1 MISNKP
7 QIAISLRIVKAE
19 NYDETRDALSH
30 DWPKLLEELGLVPIY
45 IPNKLSDIMKYL
57 SNFQINGIIL
67 SGGDN
72 LGKDPERDD
81 TEKEL
86 LQHAISKKIPT
97 LGICRGL
104 QLINGHF
111 GGSLTKNQTNSHIGK
126 NHELDI
132 VDEKFRKILNCK
144 KIITNSFHKN
154 TISTSQLSL
163 NLRPIAIH
171 TVDKTVEAAFHETLP
186 IVGLM
191 WHPERNSTKFDKQII
206 SSVFKKTVFQ
216 NNLS

>member
-1 MISNKP
+1 MNSNKP

-57 SNFQINGIIL
+57 SNFQINGLIL

-126 NHELDI
+126 NHELDV

-191 WHPERNSTKFDKQII
+191 WHPERNSDKFDKQII
-206 SSVFKKTVFQ
+206 SSIFKKTVFQ

>member
-191 WHPERNSTKFDKQII
+191 WHPERNSDKFDKQII
-206 SSVFKKTVFQ
+206 SSIFKKTVFQ

>member
-86 LQHAISKKIPT
+86 LQHAISKK
-97 LGICRGL
+97 
-104 QLINGHF
+104 
-111 GGSLTKNQTNSHIGK
+111 
-126 NHELDI
+126 
-132 VDEKFRKILNCK
+132 
-144 KIITNSFHKN
+144 N
-154 TISTSQLSL
+154 TY
-163 NLRPIAIH
+163 
-171 TVDKTVEAAFHETLP
+171 
-186 IVGLM
+186 VGNM
-191 WHPERNSTKFDKQII
+191 
-206 SSVFKKTVFQ
+206 
-216 NNLS
+216 

>member
-1 MISNKP
+1 M
-7 QIAISLRIVKAE
+7 L
-19 NYDETRDALSH
+19 
-30 DWPKLLEELGLVPIY
+30 
-45 IPNKLSDIMKYL
+45 
-57 SNFQINGIIL
+57 FQ
-67 SGGDN
+67 
-72 LGKDPERDD
+72 
-81 TEKEL
+81 
-86 LQHAISKKIPT
+86 KKIPT

-104 QLINGHF
+104 QLINEHF
-111 GGSLTKNQTNSHIGK
+111 GGIQTKNQTNSHIGK

-191 WHPERNSTKFDKQII
+191 WHPERNSDKFDKQII
-206 SSVFKKTVFQ
+206 SSIFKKTVFQ

>member
-57 SNFQINGIIL
+57 SNFQINGLIL

-104 QLINGHF
+104 QLINEHF
-111 GGSLTKNQTNSHIGK
+111 GGSLTENQTNSH
-126 NHELDI
+126 
-132 VDEKFRKILNCK
+132 
-144 KIITNSFHKN
+144 KN
-154 TISTSQLSL
+154 TILNSDLSKY
-163 NLRPIAIH
+163 LRPIAIH

-191 WHPERNSTKFDKQII
+191 WHPERNSDKFDKQII
-206 SSVFKKTVFQ
+206 SSIFKKTVFQ

>member
-104 QLINGHF
+104 QLINEHF
-111 GGSLTKNQTNSHIGK
+111 GGIQTKNQTNSHIGK
-126 NHELDI
+126 NHELD
-132 VDEKFRKILNCK
+132 VVNEKFRKILNCK

-154 TISTSQLSL
+154 TISTSQFSL

-191 WHPERNSTKFDKQII
+191 WHPERNSAKFDKQII

>member
-104 QLINGHF
+104 QLINEHF

-126 NHELDI
+126 NHELD
-132 VDEKFRKILNCK
+132 VVNEKFRKILNCK

-154 TISTSQLSL
+154 TILNSDLSKY
-163 NLRPIAIH
+163 LRPIATH

-191 WHPERNSTKFDKQII
+191 WHPERNSDKFDKQII
-206 SSVFKKTVFQ
+206 SSIFKKTVFQ

>member
-191 WHPERNSTKFDKQII
+191 WHPERNSAKFDKQII

>member
-1 MISNKP
+1 MNSNKP

-57 SNFQINGIIL
+57 SNFQINGLIL

-86 LQHAISKKIPT
+86 LQYTISKKIPT

-104 QLINGHF
+104 QLINEHF
-111 GGSLTKNQTNSHIGK
+111 GGIQTKNQTNSHIGK
-126 NHELDI
+126 NHELDV

-191 WHPERNSTKFDKQII
+191 WHPERNSDKFDKQII
-206 SSVFKKTVFQ
+206 SSIFKKTVFQ

>member
-45 IPNKLSDIMKYL
+45 IPNKLSNIVKYL
-57 SNFQINGIIL
+57 SNFQIDGLIL

-111 GGSLTKNQTNSHIGK
+111 GGRLTKNQSNSHIGK

-154 TISTSQLSL
+154 TISTPQLSP

-171 TVDKTVEAAFHETLP
+171 TVDHTVEAAFHETLP

-191 WHPERNSTKFDKQII
+191 WHPERNSGKFDKQII
-206 SSVFKKTVFQ
+206 SSIFKKTVFQ